1 MSKSTQLTP
10 EMLVPRLGDYLI
22 EKGLITHDQL
32 STALAYQANKNKS
45 GEKQPLL
52 GQILIEL
59 NMLDRPALDQAITEV
74 IIQLR
79 SALQESNRQLDRR
92 VQERTAELQMAL
104 NKLTEVNQ
112 LKSNFVANISH
123 ELRTPLTHLKGYLE
137 LLSSNSFGQLN
148 AEQTSAVEI
157 MIKSADRLENLIEDL
172 IRFSLAERGQFTLH
186 IDTFDIIQVIEFASK
201 SSSPKATEKNI
212 TLICNIPS
220 QNLWIKADKE
230 KITWVILH
238 LLENGIKFTPQNGK
252 VILDTIIDNN
262 MVTVRISDTGIGI
275 PEDKLDII
283 FEPFRQLDGSATRK
297 YGGTGLG
304 LSLVKQ
310 IIEAH
315 GSMVVVKSSPN
326 KGSSFEF
333 SLAIEK
339 KDFINNP

>member
-22 EKGLITHDQL
+22 EKGLISHDQL
-32 STALAYQANKNKS
+32 STALAYQTEKKKP

-59 NMLDRPALDQAITEV
+59 KMLDRPALDQAITEV

-79 SALQESNRQLDRR
+79 SALQESNRQLEKR

-104 NKLTEVNQ
+104 NKLTEANQ

-148 AEQTSAVEI
+148 AEQASAIEI

-186 IDTFDIIQVIEFASK
+186 IDTFDMIKVIELALK
-201 SSSPKATEKNI
+201 NSSPKATEKNI
-212 TLICNIPS
+212 TLICNIPN

-315 GSMVVVKSSPN
+315 GSIIIVKSSPG
-326 KGSSFEF
+326 KGASFEF

-339 KDFINNP
+339 MIS

>member
-1 MSKSTQLTP
+1 MSNSTQLTP
-10 EMLVPRLGDYLI
+10 EMLVPRLGNYLI

-79 SALQESNRQLDRR
+79 SALQESNRQLDKR

-104 NKLTEVNQ
+104 NKLTEANQ

-172 IRFSLAERGQFTLH
+172 IRFSLAEKGQFTLH
-186 IDTFDIIQVIEFASK
+186 IDTFDISKVIEFASK
-201 SSSPKATEKNI
+201 SSSLKAAEKNI

-220 QNLWIKADKE
+220 QNLWVKADKE

-262 MVTVRISDTGIGI
+262 IVTIRINDTGIGI

-297 YGGTGLG
+297 YGGAGLG

-315 GSMVVVKSSPN
+315 GSMVIVKSSPS

-333 SLAIEK
+333 SLALEK
-339 KDFINNP
+339 RIS